1 MSNEESWKTI
11 GLQILHVHEEECG
24 NGSCGCGCGDVPF
37 VAVKKMPE
45 TAAEPESCCEPVC
58 GPETCG

>member
-1 MSNEESWKTI
+1 MSQIESWKTV

-24 NGSCGCGCGDVPF
+24 DGSCGCGCGEAPLGRVKVPEKT
-37 VAVKKMPE
+37 V
-45 TAAEPESCCEPVC
+45 ESLECCEPAC